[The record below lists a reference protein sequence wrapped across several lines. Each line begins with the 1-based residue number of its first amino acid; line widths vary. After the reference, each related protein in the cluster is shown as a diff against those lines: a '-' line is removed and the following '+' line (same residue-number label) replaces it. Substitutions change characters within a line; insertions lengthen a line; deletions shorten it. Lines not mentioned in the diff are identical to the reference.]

1 MSVRWQSGS
10 WRRAACAAAL
20 LLSGLATG
28 CGGRADEDDEQA
40 TRAAI
45 AAVKVSPGWTALPDA
60 QRRALDVLLSG
71 QDNPWSLGA
80 REAVR
85 DLVEDARWSG
95 GAAAQAALLDGLW
108 RDARVRP
115 RSVATLGLSRA
126 THAPY
131 TLRPAAPLG
140 TVELEGVAT
149 ALERHVLVVDGR
161 TVHIDAPAGARTDTS
176 DGTLLSPDDAAR
188 SIAGLPRGAR
198 DQLEAMVLVPFKNP
212 RDDAYAKDLGMPGFR
227 TFMEGRSSGKVL
239 VFPRVRASVD
249 PVDMLLHEVAHV
261 WSLRDLDEE
270 GWRAWEEAER
280 EDGHEV
286 STYAATHAREDL
298 AETAAVYVAM
308 RARPGGAE
316 VRAMFGARFRLL
328 DRWTPSVD

>member
-1 MSVRWQSGS
+1 M
-10 WRRAACAAAL
+10 ACTSAL
-20 LLSGLATG
+20 LLASTFSAA
-28 CGGRADEDDEQA
+28 CGGATDEDDERA
-40 TRAAI
+40 SLAAI
-45 AAVKVSPGWTALPDA
+45 AAVKVSPGWASLSES
-60 QRRALDVLLSG
+60 QRRALGALLDG
-71 QDNPWSLGA
+71 RDNPWSTGA
-80 REAVR
+80 RDAVR
-85 DLVEDARWSG
+85 DLVKDSRWSG
-95 GAAAQAALLDGLW
+95 GAASAQVALLDGLW

-115 RSVATLGLSRA
+115 RSIATLGLSSA
-126 THAPY
+126 AHAPY
-131 TLRPAAPLG
+131 TLGTGAPLG

-149 ALERHVLVVDGR
+149 SLERHDLVVDGR
-161 TVHIDAPAGARTDTS
+161 VVHIDAPAGAGTDTK
-176 DGTLLSPDDAAR
+176 DGTLLSPEDAAR
-188 SIAGLPRGAR
+188 AIAGLPRGAR
-198 DQLEAMVLVPFKNP
+198 EQLDALVLVPFKNP
-212 RDDAYAKDLGMPGFR
+212 RDDAYARDLGMPGFR

-286 STYAATHAREDL
+286 STYASTHAREDL